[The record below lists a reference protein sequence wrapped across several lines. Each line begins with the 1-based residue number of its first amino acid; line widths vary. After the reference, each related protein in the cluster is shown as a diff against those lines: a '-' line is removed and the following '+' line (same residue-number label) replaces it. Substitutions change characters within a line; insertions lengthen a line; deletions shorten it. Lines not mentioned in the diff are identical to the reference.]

1 MEAAIAGPLNASG
14 TVRGRLLGAAD
25 AREGSLDRYFKQRA
39 VGFGALEVDLGDST
53 LLNLGISYQ
62 ETDADNVSW
71 GGLPPW
77 YSTGAL
83 IDWPWGFNL
92 GTDWTSLDTQR
103 TEAFASLEHVFANGW
118 TGRLVATRVVND
130 FQGQLGW
137 FPPGTDANGNLT
149 FPDPQTGLGVVGLGV
164 GEVRR
169 RLRPELAER
178 SAERRLPGARPH
190 PRLRRR
196 PVRLEGRQSYRRL
209 QRRPR
214 GQVDRRRLRLGRQLS
229 RARLA
234 RRDRTGYYDTETS
247 QAGLYGTTQF
257 HATDAL
263 AIIGGARVNWWEGSA
278 SDSWGGDNSYSFE
291 GIVTPYLGFTYDINE
306 TWTAYGSV
314 TSIYKP

>member
-1 MEAAIAGPLNASG
+1 VEADIAGPLNASG

-149 FPDPQTGLGVVGLGV
+149 FPDPQTGLGVVASGSGKYDGGYAQNSLNAVLNGDYQ
-164 GEVRR
+164 
-169 RLRPELAER
+169 A
-178 SAERRLPGARPH
+178 
-190 PRLRRR
+190 
-196 PVRLEGRQSYRRL
+196 
-209 QRRPR
+209 
-214 GQVDRRRLRLGRQLS
+214 LGRTHAFVVGLFGS
-229 RARLA
+229 RGDSHIDDYSVDLGGRSIGDVFDWDGSFPEPDWPA
-234 RRDRTGYYDTETS
+234 DRTGYY
-247 QAGLYGTTQF
+247 AP
-257 HATDAL
+257 
-263 AIIGGARVNWWEGSA
+263 RPPRSA
-278 SDSWGGDNSYSFE
+278 S
-291 GIVTPYLGFTYDINE
+291 
-306 TWTAYGSV
+306 TAPPSSTRRTRSRSSAAPG
-314 TSIYKP
+314 